1 MILIRLFLLSVLFL
15 VLFVVRGI
23 LEVFDRNGLYS
34 DNGMVAVSG
43 GPPHGLTL
51 DDDKFAALQSG
62 EIPAEEALRSGLAEF
77 YLDVQF
83 DWGVCI
89 KSIGLRRSLAIA
101 LFGLWLYVA
110 LQGDYRLAV
119 ALTVAIVLIE
129 IGR

>member
-1 MILIRLFLLSVLFL
+1 MELQS
-15 VLFVVRGI
+15 VVRGI

-83 DWGVCI
+83 DLGELVWQDQFLRPEKAEMDRVFAEMTPDEMDQDHI
-89 KSIGLRRSLAIA
+89 IATINSILE
-101 LFGLWLYVA
+101 
-110 LQGDYRLAV
+110 D
-119 ALTVAIVLIE
+119 
-129 IGR
+129 